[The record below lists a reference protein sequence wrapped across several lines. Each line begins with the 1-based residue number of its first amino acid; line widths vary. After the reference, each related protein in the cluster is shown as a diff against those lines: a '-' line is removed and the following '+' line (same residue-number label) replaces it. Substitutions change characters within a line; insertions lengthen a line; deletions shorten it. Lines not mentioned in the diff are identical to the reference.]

1 MEELAALAAAAA
13 AQFVGLAVSD
23 GWESA
28 KGRLAGFFGR
38 RGGEADA
45 AATGEAATGEAAG
58 EAEALA
64 EGAAGPAELAVVDG
78 LAEGGRDAW
87 RGGLLRVLL
96 ERPGAEAELRA
107 LLGELGGPRHAGGQ
121 PGLVVNS
128 GAQYGLYQGAV
139 INGGVN
145 YHVTAPETPEVPDEI
160 PALRTRFHNRTG
172 ELAAIDGLIPEGTD
186 HVGVLLL
193 GGTPGVGK
201 TATATRWAHR
211 SRPRFPDG
219 QLYVDFAALRG
230 PSGGADVSAAVGMC
244 LRSLGVGEDYLP
256 HSLAERTRLYRKRSQ
271 GRRMLLMLDDV
282 SDPAQVRALM
292 PQGAGSALVVTSS
305 SARLTELFADGAVP
319 LDLEP
324 LDTASAL
331 LILADRCGE
340 RVTAA
345 EPGAAERLVAL
356 CGGLPVA
363 LHIVAARLLAT
374 RRLTPAGL
382 ADELAD
388 ESRRLTAMSLRGER
402 TVSVSAVFDSAYLQL
417 EPEEAR
423 LYRLLGLLPGRS
435 FDAATAA
442 AAAGLGV
449 RETESLLDVLQDA
462 RLLEYGP
469 AGQGRYH
476 LHDLVRL
483 HARERAAAEE
493 GPGGHRD
500 LVERVARHYVVR
512 VGHADRAVRAE
523 RLRIAD
529 FDPGPEPSP
538 FPGGADGRARAL
550 EWLEAERAGIVALL
564 REASALGLRTP
575 VWQLAEGFTALF
587 LYRRHLGDWRES
599 LELGAEAA
607 AEDLVPAAE
616 ARLRSMLSRPLMDLG
631 EAARAR
637 TELDKAVACA
647 EVSGRT
653 VLRASVMEFL
663 GRYLDRVEPVR
674 AIEAYER
681 SLALNTEAGEAR
693 GAAIALFFLGC
704 AQDAAGDP
712 ARALET
718 LTRAR
723 EAFLAGAEPDRRM
736 AARAAVALGRAHDRL
751 GESAR
756 AVAVLRQA
764 VRALAEQGATHY
776 EAEALLA
783 LADMAERPGGDR
795 SDLAADLARA
805 LEIHEAGG
813 SPLAEALRERLRAAL
828 EA

>member
-38 RGGEADA
+38 RGEGADPA
-45 AATGEAATGEAAG
+45 GAG
-58 EAEALA
+58 EAGAVT
-64 EGAAGPAELAVVDG
+64 EGAAGPAELAVVAE
-78 LAEGGRDAW
+78 LTEGGRDAW
-87 RGGLLRVLL
+87 RDGLLRVLL
-96 ERPGAEAELRA
+96 ERPGAEAELRT
-107 LLGELGGPRHAGGQ
+107 LLGELGGPGGTGGQ
-121 PGLVVNS
+121 PPVVVNS

-139 INGGVN
+139 IHGGVN
-145 YHVTAPETPEVPDEI
+145 YHVSEPEAAEVPDEI
-160 PALRTRFHNRTG
+160 PALRTRFHNRTA
-172 ELAAIDGLIPEGTD
+172 ELAAIDGLIPEDAD

-256 HSLAERTRLYRKRSQ
+256 HSLAERTRLYQKRSQ

-324 LDTASAL
+324 LDTAGAL

-340 RVTAA
+340 RVIAA
-345 EPGAAERLVAL
+345 EPEAAERLVAL

-363 LHIVAARLLAT
+363 LHIVAARLLTT
-374 RRLTPAGL
+374 RRLTLAGL
-382 ADELAD
+382 AGELAD
-388 ESRRLTAMSLRGER
+388 ETRRLTAMSLRGER
-402 TVSVSAVFDSAYLQL
+402 TVSVSAVFDSAYRQL
-417 EPEEAR
+417 EPAEAR
-423 LYRLLGLLPGRS
+423 LYRLLGRLPGRT

-442 AAAGLGV
+442 AAAELDA
-449 RETESLLDVLQDA
+449 RETEELLDVLQDA
-462 RLLEYGP
+462 RLLEYEPAGP

-493 GPGGHRD
+493 GPEEGAAAHRN

-538 FPGGADGRARAL
+538 FPGGADGRAQAL

-599 LELGAEAA
+599 LELGAAAA

-631 EAARAR
+631 ELGRARA
-637 TELDKAVACA
+637 ELNKAVACA
-647 EVSGRT
+647 EVAGRT

-663 GRYLDRVEPVR
+663 GRYLDRVEPAR

-693 GAAIALFFLGC
+693 GAAIALLFLGC

-712 ARALET
+712 AGALET

-736 AARAAVALGRAHDRL
+736 AARAAIALGRAHDRL

-764 VRALAEQGATHY
+764 VRVLAGQGAAHY

-783 LADMAERPGGDR
+783 LADIAQRPGGDR
-795 SDLAADLARA
+795 TDLAADLTRA

-813 SPLAEALRERLRAAL
+813 SPLAESLRERLRAL
-828 EA
+828 EP